1 MIQGSD
7 SRSRGHP
14 TPSSPFPRVVFS
26 LEITRQEFRAEE
38 ANPKDLVTTHS
49 HGSTREKGRGGG
61 EGKKHR
67 EKHSRCQESF
77 PKFYTCIPGIS
88 NPIGNPLE
96 FQGILTTGPS
106 QPAAA
111 PLPREN
117 KSMGMSEPR
126 RILEQQFQAGNIP
139 CLPLPWHSR
148 SFPSFQRNPR
158 KNRGG
163 GRGGGGKAPETFRG
177 EKTLEFSGWQGS
189 PSRCLE
195 FQQNSQPSPTAAPAL
210 SRKIPRLPLQL
221 RERSLEKLECS
232 A

>member
-1 MIQGSD
+1 MEGGKNIGKNIPGARNP
-7 SRSRGHP
+7 SRIP
-14 TPSSPFPRVVFS
+14 
-26 LEITRQEFRAEE
+26 EF
-38 ANPKDLVTTHS
+38 H
-49 HGSTREKGRGGG
+49 
-61 EGKKHR
+61 
-67 EKHSRCQESF
+67 
-77 PKFYTCIPGIS
+77 TCIPGIP
-88 NPIGNPLE
+88 NPIPKSIGNLLE

-117 KSMGMSEPR
+117 KSMGTAAGMSEPR

-148 SFPSFQRNPR
+148 SFPSFQRLQLWNPR

-163 GRGGGGKAPETFRG
+163 GRGGGGEAPETFRG

-221 RERSLEKLECS
+221 WERSLEKLECS